1 MNQALDIEIDILS
14 ESVVEVLTGKI
25 FKTHVS
31 KASIEFLN
39 KIHKKNGWKFNWKKE
54 AKDPNKL
61 VYKMVLDSNK
71 SILLG
76 LISFEIKQD
85 HVHIHLIENSPENVG
100 KIKVY
105 QGIAGNLFAFA
116 CKFSLESGFDGVVS
130 FIAKTNLIQHYF
142 KLVWQYTIFFPEVYE
157 PFIILEVN
165 FQFLFQVTQL
175 VKL

>member
-54 AKDPNKL
+54 GKEQNRLIYKLILEKD
-61 VYKMVLDSNK
+61 K

-76 LISFEIKQD
+76 LISFEIKED
-85 HVHIHLIENSPENVG
+85 HILIHLVEKFPEEFG
-100 KIKVY
+100 KTKKFE
-105 QGIAGNLFAFA
+105 GIGGNLFAIA
-116 CKFSLESGFDGVVS
+116 CKFSLENGFDGVVA
-130 FIAKTNLIQHYF
+130 FYAKTDLIQHYSVTLGATLLKNQRMF
-142 KLVWQYTIFFPEVYE
+142 
-157 PFIILEVN
+157 ILEKQAEILIN
-165 FQFLFQVTQL
+165 KYF
-175 VKL
+175 KNEKK